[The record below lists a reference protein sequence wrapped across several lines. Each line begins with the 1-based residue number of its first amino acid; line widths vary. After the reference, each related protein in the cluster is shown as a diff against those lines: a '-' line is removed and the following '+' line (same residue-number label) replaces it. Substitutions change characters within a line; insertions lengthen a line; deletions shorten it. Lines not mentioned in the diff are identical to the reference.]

1 MDANLSGLKWAL
13 PLGGSQW
20 DNSLSEEAG
29 NRLLGHQA
37 GHFGWT
43 EEGTGFPGLI
53 KVKCPECFWPG
64 RAT

>member
-37 GHFGWT
+37 GHFGQR
-43 EEGTGFPGLI
+43 
-53 KVKCPECFWPG
+53 
-64 RAT
+64 RAQGSLV